1 MGANP
6 NSREARVVP
15 DHRPQTQPLFA
26 SSGNP
31 ALDRRLDWARADLE
45 AGDAQAAAELLAD
58 TVGEAPHFVA
68 AWFLLGE
75 ARQAAGDASGAA
87 EAFGQARDRDPAD
100 ALGAG
105 LRLAQLGAVGAAD
118 AMSPD
123 YVRTLFDQYAP
134 RFDTALRDNLAYRGP
149 EVLAAAVE
157 AVCAA
162 QGRPARFARALDL
175 GCGTGL
181 AAPVFADKVEVL
193 EGVDLSP
200 AMVERAQALGLYA
213 RLEVGEMGAALE
225 AVPPEKL
232 DLVLAADALCY
243 VGDLGPIFRAA
254 AAAMTADGLFAFTVE
269 THAGDG
275 LLLRET
281 LRYAHAEALVRAEAG
296 AAGLAVLR
304 LEARSSRTEKGAPVP
319 GLVAVLG
326 CV

>member
-1 MGANP
+1 M
-6 NSREARVVP
+6 VP

-45 AGDAQAAAELLAD
+45 AGDAAAAAELLTD
-58 TVGEAPHFVA
+58 TVGEAPGFVA

-75 ARQAAGDASGAA
+75 ARQAAGDTAGAA
-87 EAFGQARDRDPAD
+87 DAFRQARDRDPAD

-105 LRLAQLGAVGAAD
+105 LRLAQLGATAAED

-134 RFDTALRDNLAYRGP
+134 RFDTALRDKLAYRGP
-149 EVLAAAVE
+149 EVLAAAVD

-162 QGRPARFARALDL
+162 RGRPARFARALDL

-181 AAPVFADKVEVL
+181 AAPLFADKVEVL
-193 EGVDLSP
+193 DGVDLSP
-200 AMVERAQALGLYA
+200 AMVERAEALGLYA

-225 AVPPEKL
+225 AVTPGSL

-254 AAAMTADGLFAFTVE
+254 QIAMASQALFAFTVE
-269 THAGDG
+269 THAGEG

-281 LRYAHAEALVRAEAG
+281 LRYAHAEALVRSEAS
-296 AAGLAVLR
+296 AAGLAVLT
-304 LEARSSRTEKGAPVP
+304 LEPRSTRTEKGAPVP
-319 GLVAVLG
+319 GLVAVLARS
-326 CV
+326 VDL